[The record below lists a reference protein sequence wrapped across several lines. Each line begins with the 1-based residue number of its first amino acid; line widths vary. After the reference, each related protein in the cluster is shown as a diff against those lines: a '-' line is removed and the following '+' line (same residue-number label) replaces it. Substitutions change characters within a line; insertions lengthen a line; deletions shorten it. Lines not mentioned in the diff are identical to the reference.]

1 MQYSVQFQEFNPKS
15 GRPIDEPCEADFKT
29 TDSGMIPQVGDIVNI
44 IARDPANSPAY
55 SGRVKSRL
63 FTYFGDNF
71 CGITIVVE
79 PDDNID
85 WGKLI
90 KE

>member
-1 MQYSVQFQEFNPKS
+1 MKYSVQFQEFNPQS
-15 GRPIDEPCEADFKT
+15 GRPIDQPCEADFET
-29 TDSGMIPQVGDIVNI
+29 TDSGMIPQVGDVVNI

-55 SGRVKSRL
+55 TGRVKSRL
-63 FTYFGDNF
+63 FTYFGEGH
-71 CGITIVVE
+71 CGINIVVE
-79 PDDNID
+79 DDGKID